1 MGWRSWQLLGY
12 NSGFLGR
19 GGPPR
24 TSQRGASRLSVA
36 TGSEQVQCVS
46 CGAVPGPGLA
56 SSPEP
61 VQAQTPA
68 LPLRLQPPLTA
79 KTNRTALSSGP
90 MFWNPLGIP
99 FFHTFFK
106 CTQNPTTPHPCAVPG
121 GHHAPRGSGPP
132 GSQRGSKDA
141 SDSALTCS
149 GPTVATH
156 DSE

>member
-99 FFHTFFK
+99 FFHSFFK
-106 CTQNPTTPHPCAVPG
+106 CTSLNVHRIPQLHTPVLF
-121 GHHAPRGSGPP
+121 
-132 GSQRGSKDA
+132 Q
-141 SDSALTCS
+141 
-149 GPTVATH
+149 VATMPPVAQAH
-156 DSE
+156 PAAREALKMQVTRLSHAQGPR